1 MESRE
6 DHALPLLSVHDVLDK
21 SLYISPR
28 FKKSRPLII
37 ILSESYQDKERHRL
51 PKEFQRLISQFMIA
65 NRYVFKAAHL
75 SFQSSLFESLLSRL
89 DLHPDSNNSRE
100 RIVLKQNVKRV
111 EQFINYR
118 SKAWQKEGHL
128 HQRYLAD
135 RVVEVT
141 FAKGMLEWISPSYQ
155 GKMTMPPMPQK
166 LTTPPSQRGLELLVD
181 KVDEEEGEEEGEKE
195 GVGEG
200 VGEGEEAG
208 KEEKEEL
215 CLTTKCLAEVEAATQ
230 DLISEHSM
238 TRPRNGSEEVGS
250 SDKMELEAK
259 EINSYLKYEDKVRAA
274 VEDMLSELEVEI
286 ARRQKRPLLQVSKA
300 MEEQQEEEKWFT
312 YENKVRAMARDTI
325 TDLESNSSLLSG
337 SVGGPLGHSI
347 YQDGKYPVTYR
358 NILLLEKNQAR
369 SSSTTSQPRQA
380 TSLISIVTSNSIPSS
395 VQEGIDPT
403 IHGEK
408 RPPRSQAGSLSAPLE
423 KRQRMSLIWAPPS
436 NSSAS
441 SVQAKKQPARATTH
455 NKAQTIPSSTLD
467 SADLPRTHS
476 TSPRA
481 GKDRIAAKNVKLAKV
496 ILKDA
501 LEEDGVAIEGRS
513 RKQFGYVQRLLS
525 MAQDS
530 LPIEEDVE
538 MTG

>member
-1 MESRE
+1 
-6 DHALPLLSVHDVLDK
+6 
-21 SLYISPR
+21 
-28 FKKSRPLII
+28 
-37 ILSESYQDKERHRL
+37 
-51 PKEFQRLISQFMIA
+51 MIA

-89 DLHPDSNNSRE
+89 DLHPDSNNFRE

-118 SKAWQKEGHL
+118 SKTWQKEGHL

-155 GKMTMPPMPQK
+155 GKMTMPPMPQN
-166 LTTPPSQRGLELLVD
+166 LTTSPSQRGLGLLVD

-200 VGEGEEAG
+200 EEEV

-215 CLTTKCLAEVEAATQ
+215 CLTIKCLAEVEAATQ

-238 TRPRNGSEEVGS
+238 TQPRNGSEEVGS
-250 SDKMELEAK
+250 SDKMEVEAK

-300 MEEQQEEEKWFT
+300 GEEQQEEKWFT
-312 YENKVRAMARDTI
+312 QENKVRAMARDTI
-325 TDLESNSSLLSG
+325 TDLESNFSSLSG

-358 NILLLEKNQAR
+358 NILLLEKNQAS
-369 SSSTTSQPRQA
+369 SSSTTSQPRRA
-380 TSLISIVTSNSIPSS
+380 TSLISIVTSNSTPSS

-408 RPPRSQAGSLSAPLE
+408 RPPRSRADSLSTPFE

-455 NKAQTIPSSTLD
+455 NKA
-467 SADLPRTHS
+467 
-476 TSPRA
+476 
-481 GKDRIAAKNVKLAKV
+481 
-496 ILKDA
+496 
-501 LEEDGVAIEGRS
+501 
-513 RKQFGYVQRLLS
+513 
-525 MAQDS
+525 
-530 LPIEEDVE
+530 
-538 MTG
+538 

>member
-118 SKAWQKEGHL
+118 SKAWRKEGHL

-155 GKMTMPPMPQK
+155 GKMTMPAMPQK

-181 KVDEEEGEEEGEKE
+181 KVDEEEGEVEGEKE

-200 VGEGEEAG
+200 EEEG
-208 KEEKEEL
+208 KEEKEDL

-230 DLISEHSM
+230 DLISEHRM
-238 TRPRNGSEEVGS
+238 TQPRNGSEEVGS
-250 SDKMELEAK
+250 SDKMEVEAK

-300 MEEQQEEEKWFT
+300 GEEQQEEEKWFT
-312 YENKVRAMARDTI
+312 HEKKVRAMARDTI

-358 NILLLEKNQAR
+358 NILLLEKNQAS
-369 SSSTTSQPRQA
+369 SSSTTSQPRRA
-380 TSLISIVTSNSIPSS
+380 TSLISIVTSNSTPLS

-408 RPPRSQAGSLSAPLE
+408 RPPRSQAGSLSTPLE
-423 KRQRMSLIWAPPS
+423 KHQRMSLIWAPPS

-441 SVQAKKQPARATTH
+441 SVQAKKQSARATTH

-467 SADLPRTHS
+467 SADLPRTHC

-481 GKDRIAAKNVKLAKV
+481 GKDRIAAKNVNLAKV

-530 LPIEEDVE
+530 LPAEEDVE
-538 MTG
+538 MIG